1 MLTKEEFGLS
11 EFYPEYFP
19 HLDNLGF
26 AALFTDGA
34 HLSRFYVRAG

>member
-19 HLDNLGF
+19 HLDNLGTLQKPIVMD
-26 AALFTDGA
+26 AENL
-34 HLSRFYVRAG
+34 